1 MPIIVNGT
9 TINDY
14 SAGVNVNGT
23 AMQEVNV
30 NGTRV
35 WTRYPYP
42 VGTTIFTYAWNAG
55 SNINNFITSIYA
67 TYPLAFAGA
76 PFYTKGGGAP
86 DSDLRFT
93 LASGFQ
99 VSSASNSERGTD
111 PDGAGAGNFGGVW
124 QLGAYQTF
132 TGIIGIT
139 FPLSPSTFGNG
150 STSFT
155 VKYIGN

>member
-14 SAGVNVNGT
+14 SPGVNVNGT

-42 VGTTIFTYAWNAG
+42 IGTNIFSYGWGPGA
-55 SNINNFITSIYA
+55 NINNFITSIYA
-67 TYPLAFAGA
+67 TYPLAFAGV
-76 PFYTKGGGAP
+76 PFYVSGGGNP
-86 DSDLRFT
+86 DSLMQFT

-99 VSSASNSERGTD
+99 VSYATNAERGTD
-111 PDGAGAGNFGGVW
+111 PNGAGPGNYGGVW
-124 QLGAYQTF
+124 QIGVYRTF
-132 TGIIGIT
+132 TGILGLT

-150 STSFT
+150 GTSFT
-155 VKYIGN
+155 VTYIGN

>member
-14 SAGVNVNGT
+14 SPGVNVNGT
-23 AMQEVNV
+23 AMQEVNI

-42 VGTTIFTYAWNAG
+42 IGTTIFTYSWNAG
-55 SNINNFITSIYA
+55 DNINNFITSIYT

-76 PFYTKGGGAP
+76 PFYTKGSGAP
-86 DSDLRFT
+86 DSDMRFT

-99 VSSASNSERGTD
+99 VSSATNSQGGTD
-111 PDGAGAGNFGGVW
+111 PDGAGAGNFGGLW
-124 QLGAYQTF
+124 QLGAYRTF

>member
-14 SAGVNVNGT
+14 SPGVSVNGT
-23 AMQEVNV
+23 AMQEVNI

-42 VGTTIFTYAWNAG
+42 IGTTIFTYSWNAG
-55 SNINNFITSIYA
+55 DNINNFITSIYT

-76 PFYTKGGGAP
+76 PFYTKGSGAP
-86 DSDLRFT
+86 DSDMRFT

-99 VSSASNSERGTD
+99 VSSATNSQGGTD
-111 PDGAGAGNFGGVW
+111 PDGAGAGNFGGLW
-124 QLGAYQTF
+124 QLGAYRTF

>member
-14 SAGVNVNGT
+14 SPGVNVNGT
-23 AMQEVNV
+23 AMQEVNI

-42 VGTTIFTYAWNAG
+42 IGTTIFTYSWNAG
-55 SNINNFITSIYA
+55 NNINNFITSIYA

-76 PFYTKGGGAP
+76 PFYTKGSGAP

-99 VSSASNSERGTD
+99 VSSATNSQGGTD
-111 PDGAGAGNFGGVW
+111 PDGAGAGNFGGLW
-124 QLGAYQTF
+124 QLGAYLTF

>member
-14 SAGVNVNGT
+14 SAGVNVNGV
-23 AMQEVNV
+23 AMQEVYI
-30 NGTRV
+30 NGTKV
-35 WTRYPYP
+35 WSRYPYP
-42 VGTTIFTYAWNAG
+42 IGTTVFTYSWNAG

-99 VSSASNSERGTD
+99 VSSSSNSERGTD
-111 PDGAGAGNFGGVW
+111 SDGAGPGNFGGTW
-124 QLGAYQTF
+124 QLGAYRTF

>member
-23 AMQEVNV
+23 AMQEVNI

-42 VGTTIFTYAWNAG
+42 IGTTIFTYSWNAG
-55 SNINNFITSIYA
+55 NNINNFITSIYA

-76 PFYTKGGGAP
+76 PFYTKGSGAP

-99 VSSASNSERGTD
+99 VSSATNSQGGTD
-111 PDGAGAGNFGGVW
+111 PDGAGAGNFGGLW
-124 QLGAYQTF
+124 QLGAYLTF